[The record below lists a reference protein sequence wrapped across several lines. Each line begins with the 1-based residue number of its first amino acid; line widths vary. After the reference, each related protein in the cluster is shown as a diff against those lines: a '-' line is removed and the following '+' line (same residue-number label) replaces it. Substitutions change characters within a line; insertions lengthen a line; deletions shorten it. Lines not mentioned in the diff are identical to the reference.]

1 MIRIRL
7 DEWTLAR
14 TRIAIS
20 PLNEL
25 VGGLYLLV
33 REPGQVPWPYTEW
46 AQRARAALRA
56 RPEVA
61 PATVLYAQLHGPAH
75 GRPVP
80 DLFTPIPP
88 AATPSLDDELAVL
101 RQTPRPLVEEQ
112 FGKHY
117 PEGVPE
123 YLTPF
128 VDEPAAAFG
137 RLADALAVCWELMMA
152 RHWPAMRTA
161 LEEEMLLRAR
171 ALAEEGPDALL
182 ADLRGRVRW
191 EPPVLSL
198 VKQVE
203 STFDTA
209 GRRLL
214 LVPLIFAQDV
224 VMCSTDHRDITLI
237 SYQARGAAVLAGQ
250 SRPRRDDG
258 LGILLGA
265 GRAAVLRAL
274 VEPATTAGLATSLGL
289 APSTVSEHLATLLTA
304 GVVHRRRSGRRVL
317 YGLEPA
323 GAALLT
329 LLTGE
334 SARSAG

>member
-14 TRIAIS
+14 TRIAVS

-33 REPGQVPWPYTEW
+33 REPGQVSWPYTEW
-46 AQRARAALRA
+46 ALRA
-56 RPEVA
+56 REVLRSTPEVA
-61 PATVLYAQLHGPAH
+61 PATELYAQLHGPAH
-75 GRPVP
+75 ARPVP

-88 AATPSLDDELAVL
+88 SANPSLKDELAVL
-101 RQTPRPLVEEQ
+101 RRTPRTLVEEQ

-117 PEGVPE
+117 PEGVPG

-128 VDEPAAAFG
+128 LHDPRVAFE
-137 RLADALAVCWELMMA
+137 RLADALAAWWDRTMA
-152 RHWPAMRTA
+152 QHWPAMRTA

-171 ALAEEGPDALL
+171 ALAEEGPAALL

-214 LVPLIFAQDV
+214 LVPLIFAHDV
-224 VMCSTDHRDITLI
+224 LMCSTDHPDITLI

-258 LGILLGA
+258 LAILLGT

-274 VEPATTAGLATSLGL
+274 AEPATTAGLATTLGL
-289 APSTVSEHLATLLTA
+289 APSTVSEHLATLHAA

-334 SARSAG
+334 SARSTG

>member
-14 TRIAIS
+14 TRIAVS
-20 PLNEL
+20 PLGEL
-25 VGGLYLLV
+25 VSGLYLLV
-33 REPGQVPWPYTEW
+33 RTQGQVPWPYTEW
-46 AQRARAALRA
+46 ARHAREVLRTM
-56 RPEVA
+56 PEVA
-61 PATVLYAQLHGPAH
+61 LYAELHGPAH
-75 GRPVP
+75 ARPVP

-88 AATPSLDDELAVL
+88 SASPSISDELAAL
-101 RQTPRPLVEEQ
+101 RRTPRTLVEEQ

-117 PEGVPE
+117 PEGVPD

-128 VDEPAAAFG
+128 LADPSAAFG
-137 RLADALAVCWELMMA
+137 RLADALAVYWERTMA

-214 LVPLIFAQDV
+214 LVPQIFAQDV
-224 VMCSTDHRDITLI
+224 LMCSTDHPEITMI
-237 SYQARGAAVLAGQ
+237 SYQARGVAVLARQ
-250 SRPRRDDG
+250 SRPRPGDG
-258 LGILLGA
+258 LAILIGA

-274 VEPATTAGLATSLGL
+274 VEPATTVGLATTLGL
-289 APSTVSEHLATLLTA
+289 APSTVSEHLATLRAA
-304 GVVHRRRSGRRVL
+304 GVVHRHRSGRRVL